1 MVRHAKHFSLP
12 YGVRRLPP
20 GPPPHI
26 LIHCPSHSDRNRF
39 TKLSGEPGDRGEVSA
54 GEANGPKMQESLSLT
69 IYRRCVLGRV
79 AIRLTVKTVAKLIR
93 RSETDSS
100 YVA

>member
-39 TKLSGEPGDRGEVSA
+39 TKLSGEPID
-54 GEANGPKMQESLSLT
+54 LT
-69 IYRRCVLGRV
+69 HMCRPRETKTRALGR
-79 AIRLTVKTVAKLIR
+79 
-93 RSETDSS
+93 RSDQFQASMSPEQGMPAADSVS
-100 YVA
+100 RP